1 MADLQH
7 PRFACD
13 ESFPGRQVL
22 RLARRAIE
30 RYRLDLRGLRVL
42 TEASVGYRRATP
54 VIAALAGA
62 DEVYAIGRDTA
73 QAARKEA
80 EAQTAYLANRVRIR
94 YLPNIAGIKKMIF
107 NNRCIIPH
115 YILRLFHE
123 FSLV

>member
-1 MADLQH
+1 MPDLQH

-42 TEASVGYRRATP
+42 TEASTGYRRATP

-80 EAQTAYLANRVRIR
+80 EAQTAYLAGKAHAIPELEAKFEKLFDTPPGSLPGAGYARVST
-94 YLPNIAGIKKMIF
+94 PSCIK
-107 NNRCIIPH
+107 
-115 YILRLFHE
+115 
-123 FSLV
+123 